1 MEYIKRIV
9 NSLVAENGTNNP
21 FDICSNMDVFV
32 FYPDL
37 PENVQGFYYNI
48 KGYKIIG
55 INSSLDDENRRIIC
69 AHELG
74 HSLLHP
80 DMNVFFAMT
89 QTNFLTE
96 KFEKEADY
104 FCACLL
110 MDNSVINRLRTE
122 NEQLTASAVSSICR
136 MPQKIVD
143 IWLDCEN

>member
-9 NSLVAENGTNNP
+9 DSLVAENGTNNP
-21 FDICSNMDVFV
+21 FDICGNMDVFV
-32 FYPDL
+32 FYPEL
-37 PENVQGFYYNI
+37 PENVQGFYYNV

-55 INSSLDDENRRIIC
+55 INSTLDDESRRIIC

-96 KFEKEADY
+96 KFEKEADF

-110 MDNSVINRLRTE
+110 MDEAVVKRLHTE
-122 NEQLTASAVSSICR
+122 NEQLTSSAISSICR

-143 IWLDCEN
+143 IWLDAK

>member
-9 NSLVAENGTNNP
+9 DSLVAENGTNNP

-32 FYPDL
+32 FYPEL
-37 PENVQGFYYNI
+37 PENVQGFYYNV
-48 KGYKIIG
+48 KGNKIIG
-55 INSSLDDENRRIIC
+55 INSSLDDESKRIIC

-89 QTNFLTE
+89 QTNLLTE
-96 KFEKEADY
+96 RFEREADY

-110 MDNSVINRLRTE
+110 IDRSDINRLRAE
-122 NEQLTASAVSSICR
+122 NEQVTASAISSVCR
-136 MPQKIVD
+136 IPQGIVD
-143 IWLDCEN
+143 IWLEN